1 MGILNKW
8 TKKKEKEQL
17 AAVEA
22 SSDEKKKDAKA
33 KQQAEEAPKS
43 TKKAPNKVV
52 VSGGRRHVI
61 IRPLVSEKALVNEGN
76 GIYTFV
82 VSSQATKI
90 EIKNAIKDLYGV
102 VPATVRTMNYDGK
115 NLRFGRYEG
124 RRSDWKKAVISLPK
138 GQSISIH
145 EGV

>member
-22 SSDEKKKDAKA
+22 SNPEVAT
-33 KQQAEEAPKS
+33 EEATPAPTKQAPK
-43 TKKAPNKVV
+43 KVV
-52 VSGGRRHVI
+52 ISGGKRHVI
-61 IRPLVSEKALVNEGN
+61 LKPLVSEKALMNEGT
-76 GIYTFV
+76 GVYTFV
-82 VSSQATKI
+82 VSPEATKV
-90 EIKNAIKDLYGV
+90 EIKEAVNDLYGV
-102 VPATVRTMNYDGK
+102 MPATVRTMNFEGK
-115 NLRFGRYEG
+115 RLRFGRYKG
-124 RRSDWKKAVISLPK
+124 RRSDWKKAVVSLPK

>member
-22 SSDEKKKDAKA
+22 SNTEETVQES
-33 KQQAEEAPKS
+33 EAPKS

-52 VSGGRRHVI
+52 VAHGKRHVI
-61 IRPLVSEKALVNEGN
+61 IKPLVSEKSLMSEGS

-82 VSSQATKI
+82 VSPEATKV
-90 EIKNAIKDLYGV
+90 EIKNAVKELYGV
-102 VPATVRTMNYDGK
+102 MPATVRTMNFEGK
-115 NLRFGRYEG
+115 RLRFGRYKG
-124 RRSDWKKAVISLPK
+124 RRADWKKAVVSLPK